1 MYHVRPILLI
11 SQDDCTQWAGPAR
24 KNINVAAASWLT
36 VSLYSPNSVKI
47 LALTSKVDRMAPWDT
62 TATLVSA

>member
-11 SQDDCTQWAGPAR
+11 SQDDCTQWAGPQR
-24 KNINVAAASWLT
+24 KKINVAVSWLT
-36 VSLYSPNSVKI
+36 VLLYSPNSVKI

-62 TATLVSA
+62 TATLVLA